1 MDRKIIISIF
11 VVTNFVTMINRR
23 SFFWGS
29 LAALG
34 GLIIPWR
41 KFQAEES
48 STEGLQIG
56 FNHIPKIEKNTTMQT
71 VFHPAN
77 SRGKAN
83 HGWLNSNHTYSFANY
98 YNPNRMNFGVLRV
111 LNDDIIKGGTGF
123 GTHPHQN
130 MEIISIPIYGA
141 LAHKDSMGNSS
152 VIKSNEI
159 QVMSAGSGVQHSEFN
174 ASGTDDA
181 NFLQIWVFPNKK
193 NVTPRYD
200 QQELLLHEKPNEFHQ
215 ILSPFENDPGV
226 WIHQD
231 AWFSLGKFTEGT
243 KQNYKL
249 HKSGNGVYVF
259 VIEGEVK
266 INNQILQKRDGLG
279 IWDCNEMDIDI
290 QANSNVLLMEVP
302 MQ

>member
-1 MDRKIIISIF
+1 MK
-11 VVTNFVTMINRR
+11 RR
-23 SFFWGS
+23 LFLWSS

-34 GLIIPWR
+34 GLIIPWQ
-41 KFQAEES
+41 KLNAEEE

-56 FNHIPKIEKNTTMQT
+56 YNHIPKIEKNKNMQT
-71 VFHPAN
+71 IFYAAET
-77 SRGKAN
+77 RGKAN
-83 HGWLNSNHTYSFANY
+83 HGWLNSNHTFSFANY

-111 LNDDIIKGGTGF
+111 LNDDIITGGSGF

-174 ASGTDDA
+174 ASANDAA

-200 QQELLLHEKPNEFHQ
+200 QQALIIHDKPNQFHQ
-215 ILSPFENDPGV
+215 ILSPNEKDAGV

-231 AWFSLGKFTEGT
+231 AWFNMGKFTQATHHE
-243 KQNYKL
+243 YKIN
-249 HKSGNGVYVF
+249 KTGNGVYVF
-259 VIEGEVK
+259 VIEGGVK
-266 INNQILQKRDGLG
+266 INNLSLKNRDGLG
-279 IWDCNEMDIDI
+279 VWDCDSFNLEI
-290 QANSNVLLMEVP
+290 QVNSNILLMEVP
-302 MQ
+302 MYPPDEVHLS